1 MIADIIPRFCRFLD
15 NKLDYFLPAIRG
27 WNKKAFTRKSKIR
40 LIDLFRQMICRQNV
54 SQFSEVVKYYNS
66 MNRNSP
72 VNEKSFFLARR
83 KINPD
88 AVRQMSDEFIAEVY
102 DDCDSSI
109 LKWNNLI
116 VLGVDG
122 SKYIVPSTDVNKE
135 VFGVNVNKSDVQP
148 AMALVSTLHDCLN
161 GLKLD
166 VRVDRIDGSERKL
179 ASRHITQYCDRYTAK
194 AVFVF
199 DRGYVSIRLMDQIQ
213 NSGQYFLMRSTS
225 SMYKKYFEQ
234 VNVGG
239 CKELEVSFDRIE
251 TNEYRDDKSFRTHL
265 LNTVYHFRFAKVV
278 IGKDENGN
286 DSVEYLITNLP
297 EELSTAEKL
306 KELYWERWSI
316 ETSYNRLKNRMS
328 TEEFSGYSPELVLQD
343 IYADAWMF
351 NLVSLKI
358 KEADENKSVD
368 QKHGR
373 YIISRNFNKALGTM
387 KENLLKSILS
397 EYPEERKR
405 LSELI
410 DATIDA
416 SMNWVK
422 DEPRQFERKT
432 AVNKS
437 KMSYRKSY

>member
-1 MIADIIPRFCRFLD
+1 MTVKTIPRFCHFLD
-15 NKLDYFLPAIRG
+15 NKLDDFLPAIRG
-27 WNKKAFTRKSKIR
+27 WNKKAFTRKSKIH
-40 LIDLFRQMICRQNV
+40 LVDLFRQMICRQNV

-66 MNRNSP
+66 MNSNSP

-88 AVRQMSDEFIAEVY
+88 AVRQMSDEFVAEIY

-109 LKWNNLI
+109 LKWNDLV

-122 SKYIVPSTDVNKE
+122 SKYAVPSTDVNKQI
-135 VFGVNVNKSDVQP
+135 FGVNVNKSDVQP

-166 VRVDRIDGSERKL
+166 VRVDRIDGSEREL
-179 ASRHITQYCDRYTAK
+179 AARHIRQYCDRYTKK

-199 DRGYVSIRLMDQIQ
+199 DRGYVSIRLMDQID
-213 NSGQYFLMRSTS
+213 NTEQYFLMRVTNSA
-225 SMYKKYFEQ
+225 YKKYFDQ
-234 VNVGG
+234 VDVGE
-239 CKELEVSFDRIE
+239 CKELEVSFNRVE
-251 TNEYRDDKSFRTHL
+251 TNDYRDDKSFRAHL

-278 IGKDENGN
+278 IGKDEDGN

-297 EELSTAEKL
+297 EELATAEKL

-316 ETSYNRLKNRMS
+316 ETSYNRLKSRMH

-358 KEADENKSVD
+358 KEADEDKPAK
-368 QKHGR
+368 QKQGR
-373 YIISRNFNKALGTM
+373 YIISRNFNKTLGTM

-405 LSELI
+405 LSEQI
-410 DATIDA
+410 DATIDV
-416 SMNWVK
+416 SLNWVK

>member
-1 MIADIIPRFCRFLD
+1 
-15 NKLDYFLPAIRG
+15 
-27 WNKKAFTRKSKIR
+27 
-40 LIDLFRQMICRQNV
+40 
-54 SQFSEVVKYYNS
+54 

-88 AVRQMSDEFIAEVY
+88 AVRQMSDDFIAEVY
-102 DDCDSSI
+102 DDYDSSI
-109 LKWNNLI
+109 LKWNGLV

-122 SKYIVPSTDVNKE
+122 SKYTVPSTDVNKE
-135 VFGVNVNKSDVQP
+135 IFGVNVNKSDVQP

-166 VRVDRIDGSERKL
+166 VRVDRIDGSEREL
-179 ASRHITQYCDRYTAK
+179 AARHIRQYCDRYTKK

-213 NSGQYFLMRSTS
+213 NNGQYFLMRSTS
-225 SMYKKYFEQ
+225 SAYKKYFDQ
-234 VNVGG
+234 VNIGE
-239 CKELEVSFDRIE
+239 CKELEVSFDIVE
-251 TNEYRDDKSFRTHL
+251 TNPYRDDKSFRTHL
-265 LNTVYHFRFAKVV
+265 MNTVYHFRFARVV

-286 DSVEYLITNLP
+286 NSVEYLITNLP
-297 EELSTAEKL
+297 EELATTEKL
-306 KELYWERWSI
+306 KELYWERWSK
-316 ETSYNRLKNRMS
+316 ETSYNRLKNRMH
-328 TEEFSGYSPELVLQD
+328 TEEFSGYSPEFVMHD

-358 KEADENKSVD
+358 KEADEKRTAKK
-368 QKHGR
+368 KHGR
-373 YIISRNFNKALGTM
+373 HIVSRNFNKTLGTL

-405 LSELI
+405 LSEQM

-416 SMNWVK
+416 SLNWVK